1 LTRLGLPV
9 TIHFGVA
16 KVGDALDGH
25 SWVTVEGQPV
35 AERLPL
41 EHWQIV
47 YAYPSATACPAR
59 DAPVSATSRYVRM
72 IRSLR

>member
-1 LTRLGLPV
+1 LTRLGYLV
-9 TIHFGVA
+9 TFHFGVA
-16 KVGDALDGH
+16 KVGEVLDGH

-47 YAYPSATACPAR
+47 YAYPSVPAR
-59 DAPVSATSRYVRM
+59 APRDARRPRAGISPAG
-72 IRSLR
+72 